1 MISANSAAKLSISK
15 PSNLQGIDN
24 LMDSMVRHAAVE
36 GRRKIIIG
44 GQLDY
49 IEAVRDHV
57 KKRGYTAFTLPRKS
71 AVSSYLLEISW

>member
-36 GRRKIIIG
+36 GRRSFTVG
-44 GQLDY
+44 GPKEY
-49 IEAVRDHV
+49 CEAVAEHV
-57 KKRGYTAFTLPRKS
+57 KKRGYTARWKFT
-71 AVSSYLLEISW
+71 VSNAQKLLEISW